1 MKNAITLF
9 VFSLVILIIF
19 IPSYTKLEE
28 LRQRNF
34 DLKRKMLE
42 LEAKHEELLREKRR
56 LEYDPEYLEHVAREK
71 MGLGREGEVIYRMMP
86 ANAVVEEKE

>member
-56 LEYDPEYLEHVAREK
+56 LEDDPEYLEHVAREK